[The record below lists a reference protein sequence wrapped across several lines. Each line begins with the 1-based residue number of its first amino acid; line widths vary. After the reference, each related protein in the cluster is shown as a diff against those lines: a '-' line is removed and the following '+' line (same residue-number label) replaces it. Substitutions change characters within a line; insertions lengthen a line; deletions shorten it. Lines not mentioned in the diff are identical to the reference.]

1 MGKGKSRKKQAE
13 VFDHMVA
20 AMKGAIS
27 TFPDKR
33 TGKNKKYSLEQ
44 AALGAFSVFFTQ
56 CPSFLAYQ
64 EAMQEAE
71 GKSNA
76 QTLFQM
82 EEIPSDNHIR
92 DLLDPVSVE
101 LVVPVFDEGL
111 RLLREADILE
121 GYRVLNGT
129 VLVAIDGTWYFSSPT
144 LHCDNCSTMHHKN
157 GSVTYYHCMINPVLV
172 APGQDKA
179 IALKPEF
186 IVPQDGH
193 DKQDCESVASRRWLR
208 KHGPHYSEIG
218 ITLLGD
224 DLYSKQPICEEALAQ
239 GFHFLFVCKPDTHKT
254 LYEWIEL
261 LEEGKDRHT
270 VVQRYWNGRFREI
283 HTYRYANGIPLR
295 DTDDAMEV
303 NWCEI
308 TISKESGEILYRN
321 SFISDHRVTDKNVE
335 LLALCG
341 RTRWKTENENNNTL
355 KTKGYNL
362 EHNYGHG
369 KKNLSYLLAT
379 LIILSFLFHTMLHF
393 MDARYRAIRER
404 LPRRVDFFND
414 IRALTRYKCF
424 DSWEDMMRF
433 MMRGLKL
440 SLDSS

>member
-1 MGKGKSRKKQAE
+1 
-13 VFDHMVA
+13 MVA